1 MYTMKEFL
9 QNIVDKNKNILC
21 FGTGLM
27 AREVLEYEEICART
41 HYLIDNDVW
50 KQGKIMEINGKDFLV
65 ISPEQMIEFL
75 DEKTVIILA
84 SGFFKEIKR
93 QLQKLGITQNTEIV
107 EYPIMR
113 VNYLSDSEEFFEQRI
128 LKECL
133 KEYEV
138 VLEQY
143 HIEGE
148 ERQRRLREK
157 EKYIRGSKDGKRPL
171 VLPRIM
177 VMPTTRCNMRCKGCS
192 SLLPYFKNP
201 KDVSIEQILK
211 DFELFFSGIDEC
223 MRITIGGEPFLY
235 PHLQEIVEYL
245 IGQKKVLGIML
256 ITNSTIMPAPQVLEL
271 LRNPKVFVEI
281 SDYGHLEKMSHLISV
296 LESIGVNFTVLTEQ
310 KWTDMGGI
318 QCRNRSEEELK
329 FQYLNCDQ
337 GKVIKGMHDGK
348 FYTCARGARMAALG
362 VYTSEHDYFD
372 LKETEKGSV
381 IREKIKALYYSEKA
395 DACNYCDLATLPTK
409 VIEAGI
415 QMNGGFQKSEYT
427 IVKREEYEQLK
438 RQAQMK
444 ETYGRS

>member
-1 MYTMKEFL
+1 M
-9 QNIVDKNKNILC
+9 
-21 FGTGLM
+21 
-27 AREVLEYEEICART
+27 
-41 HYLIDNDVW
+41 
-50 KQGKIMEINGKDFLV
+50 
-65 ISPEQMIEFL
+65 
-75 DEKTVIILA
+75 
-84 SGFFKEIKR
+84 
-93 QLQKLGITQNTEIV
+93 
-107 EYPIMR
+107 
-113 VNYLSDSEEFFEQRI
+113 
-128 LKECL
+128 KECL

-281 SDYGHLEKMSHLISV
+281 SDYGHLEK
-296 LESIGVNFTVLTEQ
+296 
-310 KWTDMGGI
+310 
-318 QCRNRSEEELK
+318 
-329 FQYLNCDQ
+329 
-337 GKVIKGMHDGK
+337 
-348 FYTCARGARMAALG
+348 
-362 VYTSEHDYFD
+362 
-372 LKETEKGSV
+372 
-381 IREKIKALYYSEKA
+381 
-395 DACNYCDLATLPTK
+395 
-409 VIEAGI
+409 
-415 QMNGGFQKSEYT
+415 
-427 IVKREEYEQLK
+427 
-438 RQAQMK
+438 
-444 ETYGRS
+444 